1 MGIGAVIFGGE
12 KRGDKLGSDCI
23 RRLLV
28 CLSLGLCHCSMHK
41 GRRCAAVNPF
51 PVLPLTFVGPLGLHP
66 SLRAVPLVCAC
77 GEVTYTNSSC
87 VKNNQIVIVAC
98 SLAGKAVMWVRAVQ
112 VLPTSLAQLKGSRA
126 LFLLHA
132 HLWVLSLGLCC
143 PDPGQGRP
151 GHSPSFQQQSLHDC
165 QSLWLQLFSW
175 FYAHQTVFSSRL

>member
-1 MGIGAVIFGGE
+1 M
-12 KRGDKLGSDCI
+12 
-23 RRLLV
+23 
-28 CLSLGLCHCSMHK
+28 
-41 GRRCAAVNPF
+41 PF
-51 PVLPLTFVGPLGLHP
+51 PG
-66 SLRAVPLVCAC
+66 AVPLQHAQREAVRCRESFPCSPADLCGSPGPAPITKGCPLGVCVWGGNLHQFLLC
-77 GEVTYTNSSC
+77 K
-87 VKNNQIVIVAC
+87 KNNKIVIVAC
-98 SLAGKAVMWVRAVQ
+98 SLAGKAAMWVRAVQ

-143 PDPGQGRP
+143 PDPDQGRP